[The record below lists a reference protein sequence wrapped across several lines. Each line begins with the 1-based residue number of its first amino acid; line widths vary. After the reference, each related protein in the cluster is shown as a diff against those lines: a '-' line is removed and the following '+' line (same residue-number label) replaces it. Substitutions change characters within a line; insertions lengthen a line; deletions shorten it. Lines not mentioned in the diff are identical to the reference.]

1 MKDKYALY
9 LRKSQADQPDESIAE
24 VLDKHRTMLMELADK
39 MGVTIAQA
47 DIYEEVV
54 SGESLYARPEMLR
67 LLEQVEAGAY
77 EGVFCMDIDRLGR
90 GSMSEQGIILE
101 TFRLAETK
109 IICPGKTYDLT
120 NDADEELTEM
130 KALFARFELKMI
142 RKRMRRGLMQT
153 IEAGG
158 YIANQPYGYRKCTVG
173 KLPSLEI
180 DEEQAKFI
188 RHIYK
193 RYMEGVGAQT
203 IAEELNAMGSVPNR
217 SAKWNRNTVRGI
229 LRNPT
234 YAGKIAWNRV
244 KHYKPSKTNP
254 RPRVEYKKMEDWI
267 MVDGLHPAI
276 IPWEDWQ
283 RAQEIRSGRY
293 IPSQNHGQVANV
305 MAGLIRCGNC
315 GHNMQRMGQ
324 NSTGGARILCTA
336 RGCIASTKYEL
347 VEQRLLESLEH
358 IRADLA
364 VEMQQVKTPDIS
376 GLLVERRTVDSKLKK
391 MAARIDTLHDLLE
404 DGTYDRVTFKE
415 RMAKAEAEQD
425 ALRIR
430 QTDIENRIQR
440 ATRRDKVIML
450 NQLTSV
456 LQLYPNLTN
465 EDKNQMLKSVIDF
478 VIYHKEPKTCPTNFT
493 LEVHLKDF

>member
-1 MKDKYALY
+1 MERKKGMY
-9 LRKSQADQPDESIAE
+9 LRKSQSDQPDETTEE
-24 VLDKHRTMLMELADK
+24 VLAKHRRMLTELAAN
-39 MGVTIAQA
+39 MGVRIGDI

-77 EGVFCMDIDRLGR
+77 DGVFCMDIDRLGR
-90 GSMSEQGIILE
+90 GSMSEQGVILE
-101 TFRLAETK
+101 TFRLAETL

-158 YIANQPYGYRKCTVG
+158 YVANQPYGYRKCTVG

-180 DEEQAKFI
+180 DEDQAVFI

-193 RYMEGVGAQT
+193 RYLEGVGAQT

-217 SAKWNRNTVRGI
+217 SAKWNRNTVRHV

-244 KHYKPSKTNP
+244 KRYKPTKQNP
-254 RPRVEYKKMEDWI
+254 RPYAKHQKMEDWI

-276 IPWEDWQ
+276 IPWEEWT
-283 RAQEIRSGRY
+283 RAQDIRKGRY

-305 MAGLIRCGNC
+305 MAGLIVCGNC
-315 GHNMQRMGQ
+315 GHNMQRMGA
-324 NSTGGARILCTA
+324 NRGDARILCTEK
-336 RGCIASTKYEL
+336 GCIPSTKYDL
-347 VEQRLLESLEH
+347 VEERLLANLEH
-358 IRADLA
+358 IRDDLQIE
-364 VEMQQVKTPDIS
+364 VQQSRPPDIS
-376 GLLVERRTVDSKLKK
+376 GLLAEQRAIQSKLKK
-391 MAARIDTLHDLLE
+391 AASRIDTLHDLLE
-404 DGTYDRVTFKE
+404 DGTYDRTTYKE
-415 RMAKAEAEQD
+415 RMAKVDAEQN
-425 ALRIR
+425 AL
-430 QTDIENRIQR
+430 QEQKVDIEKRIQE
-440 ATRRDKVIML
+440 ALNRDKVIVL
-450 NQLTSV
+450 NQLTNV
-456 LQLYPNLTN
+456 LQLYPTLDN
-465 EDKNQMLKSVIDF
+465 EGKNHLLKSIVDR
-478 VIYHKEPKTCPTNFT
+478 VVYRKGLKSKPMDFT
-493 LEVHLKDF
+493 LEVHLKNI

>member
-1 MKDKYALY
+1 MY
-9 LRKSQADQPDESIAE
+9 LRKSQSDQPDESTEE
-24 VLDKHRTMLMELADK
+24 VLAKHRRMLTELAAN
-39 MGVTIAQA
+39 MGVRISDI

-77 EGVFCMDIDRLGR
+77 DGVFCMDIDRLGR
-90 GSMSEQGIILE
+90 GSMAEQGVILE
-101 TFRLAETK
+101 TFRASETL

-158 YIANQPYGYRKCTVG
+158 YVANQPYGYRKCTVG

-180 DEEQAKFI
+180 DEDQAVFI

-193 RYMEGVGAQT
+193 RYLEGVGAQT

-217 SAKWNRNTVRGI
+217 SAKWNRNTVRHV

-244 KHYKPSKTNP
+244 KRYKPTKQNP
-254 RPRVEYKKMEDWI
+254 RPYAKHQKMEDWI

-276 IPWEDWQ
+276 IPWEEWT
-283 RAQEIRSGRY
+283 RAQDIRKGRY

-305 MAGLIRCGNC
+305 MAGLIVCGNC
-315 GHNMQRMGQ
+315 GHNMQRMGADR
-324 NSTGGARILCTA
+324 GDARILCTEK
-336 RGCIASTKYEL
+336 GCIPSTKYDL
-347 VEQRLLESLEH
+347 VEERLLANLEH
-358 IRADLA
+358 LRDELRIE
-364 VEMQQVKTPDIS
+364 VQQAKAPDIS
-376 GLLVERRTVDSKLKK
+376 GLLVERKTVEAKLKK
-391 MAARIDTLHDLLE
+391 IASRMDTLHELLE
-404 DGTYDRVTFKE
+404 DGTYDRATFKE
-415 RMAKAEAEQD
+415 RMAKAEAEQC
-425 ALRIR
+425 ALLE
-430 QTDIENRIQR
+430 QQADVEKRIQ
-440 ATRRDKVIML
+440 AALSRDKVIIL
-450 NQLTSV
+450 NRLTNM
-456 LQLYPNLTN
+456 LQLYPTLDN
-465 EDKNQMLKSVIDF
+465 EGKNQILKAVVDHAVYSKD
-478 VIYHKEPKTCPTNFT
+478 PKTKPMDFN
-493 LEVHLKDF
+493 LQVYLKDI

>member
-24 VLDKHRTMLMELADK
+24 VLAKHRAMLMELADK
-39 MGVTIAQA
+39 LGAVVAQE
-47 DIYEEVV
+47 DVYEEVV

-77 EGVFCMDIDRLGR
+77 AGVFCMDIDRLGR

-153 IEAGG
+153 IQAGG
-158 YIANQPYGYRKCTVG
+158 YVANQPYGYRKCTVG

-180 DEEQAKFI
+180 NEDQAKFI

-217 SAKWNRNTVRGI
+217 SAMWNRNTVRHV

-244 KHYKPSKTNP
+244 KRYKPTKTNP
-254 RPRVEYKKMEDWI
+254 RPRAEYQKMEDWI
-267 MVDGLHPAI
+267 LVDGLHPAI

-283 RAQEIRSGRY
+283 RVQEIRQSRY

-305 MAGLIRCGNC
+305 LAGLIRCGNC
-315 GHNMQRMGQ
+315 GRNMQRMGQ
-324 NSTGGARILCTA
+324 NKCDSRILCTEK
-336 RGCIASTKYEL
+336 GCIPSAKYDL
-347 VEQRLLESLEH
+347 VEQRLIESLER
-358 IRADLA
+358 IRDDLKI
-364 VEMQQVKTPDIS
+364 EIQQAKAPDIS
-376 GLLVERRTVDSKLKK
+376 GLTSEQRAVAAKLKK
-391 MAARIDTLHDLLE
+391 IATRIDTLHDLLE
-404 DGTYDRVTFKE
+404 DGTYDRATYKE
-415 RMAKAEAEQD
+415 RMGKAEAEQE
-425 ALRIR
+425 ALMK
-430 QTDIENRIQR
+430 QKADVEKRIQR
-440 ATRRDKVIML
+440 ALSRDKVIL
-450 NQLTSV
+450 FNRLTSV
-456 LQLYPNLTN
+456 LQLYPTLDNAG
-465 EDKNQMLKSVIDF
+465 KNQMLKSIVAYA
-478 VIYHKEPKTCPTNFT
+478 VYRKEPKTKPMDFT
-493 LEVHLKDF
+493 LEVHLQNI